1 MSLNVSTIF
10 LVPHYNYA
18 FIPEYKRTKYKA
30 DKVPDAKLIFTWHIP
45 AVQVSLYIYWKL
57 RHATTT

>member
-1 MSLNVSTIF
+1 MVLKTMSSETTVITTNTILIMSLNVSTIF

-30 DKVPDAKLIFTWHIP
+30 DKVPDAKLIFT
-45 AVQVSLYIYWKL
+45 
-57 RHATTT
+57 